1 LASIGINGINPHCTR
16 LRRLLKKSEKGILSR
31 RLTPMNTDKP
41 ILFNLRLSAFIGG

>member
-1 LASIGINGINPHCTR
+1 VFAAKPGR
-16 LRRLLKKSEKGILSR
+16 LTTRRLLKKSEKGILSR